1 MNRAQRRKSGVVTK
15 NPVYTLN
22 VSQIKKIK
30 DDAAN
35 EAMIKAFILMMG
47 LSLNALRDEFD
58 WGAVRL
64 SRFSDKVL
72 DLLDSLNKGYIT
84 FDDCLNMIKKET
96 GIDFIK
102 AAGEKGVI
110 I

>member
-1 MNRAQRRKSGVVTK
+1 MNRAQRRRLSVTTK
-15 NPVYTLN
+15 NPTYTLN
-22 VSQIKKIK
+22 AGQIKKIK
-30 DDAAN
+30 EDAAN

-64 SRFSDKVL
+64 SRFSSKVL
-72 DLLDSLNKGYIT
+72 DLLDSFNKDYIT
-84 FDDCLNMIKKET
+84 LDDCLNMIKKET

>member
-1 MNRAQRRKSGVVTK
+1 MNRAQRRQAGVMTKSPT
-15 NPVYTLN
+15 YMLN
-22 VSQIKKIK
+22 SDQVKKIK
-30 DDAAN
+30 EDAAN
-35 EAMIKAFILMMG
+35 EAMTKAFILMMG
-47 LSLNALRDEFD
+47 LSLNALRDGFD

-72 DLLDSLNKGYIT
+72 DLLDSFNKGYIT
-84 FDDCLNMIKKET
+84 FDDCLNVIKEET
-96 GIDFIK
+96 GVDFIK